1 MSLRFRAFRVSGA
14 VGVVLSSCLF
24 ACSSSPS
31 STYSGQSEKVETSE
45 SMVTAATIENAES
58 AQSNGERE
66 SRGHRHRG
74 TLVQFG
80 TLDQL
85 NRGVLD
91 GPATAKDVGRN
102 GDFGVGTYNAL
113 DGEMMV
119 LDGVV
124 YRFTSDGVLRVA
136 HRNDP
141 VPFAAVTDFRPDS
154 HYVVQ
159 SPLANYEALRTFVT
173 NAVPD
178 QNRMFAIKVHGSF
191 ASIKTRAPRRQSIP
205 YPPLAEAVK
214 TQVEFTNTNI
224 RGTLVGFRLPTYLG
238 TANATG
244 YHFHFVSDNHR
255 AGGHVLDVALDWAT
269 VEVEALDRLE
279 MTAPIPEED

>member
-1 MSLRFRAFRVSGA
+1 MSLRFRVVGA
-14 VGVVLSSCLF
+14 VVLSSWLL
-24 ACSSSPS
+24 ACSSSS
-31 STYSGQSEKVETSE
+31 SSSSSSEGSSNGPTGVESTE
-45 SMVTAATIENAES
+45 SMVTAATIENAE
-58 AQSNGERE
+58 AR
-66 SRGHRHRG
+66 HRHRG

-91 GPATAKDVGRN
+91 GPATARDVGRS

-136 HRNDP
+136 QRNDL
-141 VPFAAVTDFRPDS
+141 VPFAAVTNFQPDT
-154 HYVVQ
+154 HFAIQ
-159 SPLANYEALRTFVT
+159 SPLANYDAVRTFVT

-178 QNRMFAIKVHGSF
+178 QNRMYALKVHGSF

-205 YPPLAEAVK
+205 YPPLGEAVK
-214 TQVEFTNTNI
+214 TQVEFTNTNL

-255 AGGHVLDVALDWAT
+255 VGGHVLEVSVDWAT
-269 VEVEALDRLE
+269 VEVEALDHLE
-279 MTAPIPEED
+279 MTAPIPEEE

>member
-1 MSLRFRAFRVSGA
+1 MSLRFRVLGA
-14 VGVVLSSCLF
+14 VGFVLSSCLF

-31 STYSGQSEKVETSE
+31 SSYAAPPGESEKVESTE
-45 SMVTAATIENAES
+45 SMVTAATIENGES
-58 AQSNGERE
+58 SRE
-66 SRGHRHRG
+66 SRHRHHHSP

-85 NRGVLD
+85 NRAVLD
-91 GPATAKDVGRN
+91 GPATAKDVARN
-102 GDFGVGTYNAL
+102 GDFGLGTYNAL

-136 HRNDP
+136 HRNDL

-178 QNRMFAIKVHGSF
+178 QNRMYALKVHGSF
-191 ASIKTRAPRRQSIP
+191 ATIKTRAPRRQSIP
-205 YPPLAEAVK
+205 YPTLAEAVK
-214 TQVEFTNTNI
+214 TQVEFTNTNV
-224 RGTLVGFRLPTYLG
+224 RGTMVGFRLPTYLG

-255 AGGHVLDVALDWAT
+255 VGGHVLEVSVDWAT